1 MADPDG
7 QGQGEAPPTTT
18 YLDHTAQG
26 GGGGDDDDGN
36 DGHDDVVGTQELARG
51 IKDGTV
57 ELYRNVKHT
66 RRLRAVVRE
75 RGIDALTR
83 REIRLMNRTRE
94 DLKALVPF
102 LILEIVCA

>member
-1 MADPDG
+1 LLHG
-7 QGQGEAPPTTT
+7 RT
-18 YLDHTAQG
+18 
-26 GGGGDDDDGN
+26 GDDGT
-36 DGHDDVVGTQELARG
+36 DGHDVVVVVGTQELARG

-102 LILEIVCA
+102 LILEILCA